1 MTKKIVILL
10 CALSLLIFLGCGVNA
25 NAGTKYRPN
34 IVEIDVPMM
43 GYYYAIDVKTGVVYL
58 SYGSYY
64 KHSMTVMLNAD
75 GTPVTAEQLG
85 IEYGGYEFK

>member
-25 NAGTKYRPN
+25 NAGTKYSPN
-34 IVEIDVPMM
+34 IVEIDHSIMDS
-43 GYYYAIDVKTGVVYL
+43 YYYAIDANTGVVYL
-58 SYGSYY
+58 SYDAYY
-64 KHSMTVMLNAD
+64 RHSMTVMLNAD

-85 IEYGGYEFK
+85 LEYYCQ